1 MIKKQDIAAPRT
13 VQDMERRYKFGK
25 TFAATMG
32 LAKEASKA
40 AEKAEETVESLD
52 SEAVFNLLTENGT
65 KGGFFIG
72 NGENGTVE
80 GDIYINAA
88 YIKAGILSGDLIKA
102 GVIQSADGGVK
113 IDLNNGYGNLA
124 RSQTIWLDGYDAD
137 AMPIGITEQLKGFL
151 TEKARKLREAV
162 DNQNG
167 RAQDYTIRVGT
178 LTDEEGYPNFG
189 EVTMQVFR
197 SPAGPIRAGVSFEW
211 WNGNIS
217 HMTGEAEDEA
227 EDSNWIWSDMKWIT
241 GDFIVEQGTS
251 GIWKYQ
257 KWNSGKIE
265 LWTES
270 ISHTVS
276 YSTISNYLYLS
287 SFTVTVPLV
296 TSVTY
301 ANIQE
306 TDWHYAQWTTT
317 TRNSTNQIACRYYS
331 ANTNGSGKTYTFM
344 AHVIGTWK

>member
-25 TFAATMG
+25 TFAETMG

-40 AEKAEETVESLD
+40 AKKAEETVKSLD

-113 IDLNNGYGNLA
+113 IDLNKGVGNMVALQAEWITEWDDETAGFTKDLTVALKEYLTEEVKKLAETLDQDSGKVKNLA
-124 RSQTIWLDGYDAD
+124 IRIGNFDNSKYPFFAD
-137 AMPIGITEQLKGFL
+137 VSL
-151 TEKARKLREAV
+151 
-162 DNQNG
+162 
-167 RAQDYTIRVGT
+167 
-178 LTDEEGYPNFG
+178 
-189 EVTMQVFR
+189 QVFR
-197 SPAGPIRAGVSFEW
+197 GQSFVPTAAASFEW
-211 WNGNIS
+211 WDGKIS
-217 HMTGEAEDEA
+217 HMTGMDEYEDG
-227 EDSNWIWSDMKWIT
+227 NWVWSDMKWIT
-241 GDFIVEQGTS
+241 GDYVVEQGTT

>member
-25 TFAATMG
+25 TFAETMG

-102 GVIQSADGGVK
+102 GVIQSADGGIK
-113 IDLNNGYGNLA
+113 IDMDNGVGNMVAMQAKWITGWEDETASFSKDLMVELKEYLTEEVEKLAETLDEYNGKVKNLA
-124 RSQTIWLDGYDAD
+124 IKFGYFDNGEYPGFAD
-137 AMPIGITEQLKGFL
+137 VSL
-151 TEKARKLREAV
+151 
-162 DNQNG
+162 
-167 RAQDYTIRVGT
+167 
-178 LTDEEGYPNFG
+178 
-189 EVTMQVFR
+189 QVFR
-197 SPAGPIRAGVSFEW
+197 HQSYVPTAAASFEW
-211 WNGNIS
+211 SDGRIS
-217 HMTGEAEDEA
+217 HMEAIDEYEDG
-227 EDSNWIWSDMKWIT
+227 NWVWSDMKWIT
-241 GDFIVEQGTS
+241 GDYVVEQGTT

-287 SFTVTVPLV
+287 SFTVTVPLA

-317 TRNSTNQIACRYYS
+317 TRNSTNQIVCRYYS